1 MKRLL
6 KFRLQRREKKVLL
19 IGGLF
24 VTILII
30 LHLFTWYGGMKRS
43 IGDYAEAKRVYL
55 LKQIN
60 KISEKEA
67 ISRRHEATKGELRG
81 LENGLIKGDKPPL
94 AAAELQRLLKEMAKA
109 SGVDIKSERALSPVD
124 TEMYSA
130 IPVEIG
136 FTATTKNLKNMLLMI
151 ETSPLLLTIPEMEIR
166 VASLNNP
173 LEVYGTLTVR
183 GLIRKGIKEQVE
195 NRKGIRE
202 GYL

>member
-24 VTILII
+24 VTILITY
-30 LHLFTWYGGMKRS
+30 HLFTWYGGMKMS

-55 LKQIN
+55 LKQLN

-67 ISRRHEATKGELRG
+67 ISRRLEATKGELRG
-81 LENGLIKGDKPPL
+81 LENGLIKGNKPPL
-94 AAAELQRLLKEMAKA
+94 VAAELQRLLKEMAKA
-109 SGVDIKSERALSPVD
+109 SGVDIKSERAMSPVD
-124 TEMYSA
+124 LEMYSA

-136 FTATTKNLKNMLLMI
+136 FTATTKKLKDMLLMI

-173 LEVYGTLTVR
+173 LEVYVTLTVR
-183 GLIRKGIKEQVE
+183 GLIRKGIKEQAE
-195 NRKGIRE
+195 RA
-202 GYL
+202 